1 MSKIIKPTIILVRPQ
16 LGDNIGTAARAM
28 LNFGLTDLRLVA
40 PRQGW
45 DMARALKAAAGADM
59 VIENRQ
65 EFASTAEA
73 VADLNCVIATTA
85 RPRDMVKTMWTPEK
99 VAGEIIAHAN
109 KGEKTGLLYG
119 PERTGL
125 NNDDISLSDAIC
137 RVPVN
142 PEFSSLNLAQ
152 AVLLTGYIWYRAHD
166 ETPDVTEHLPDTRR
180 AERGELTGMF
190 AHLENALHHAGFL
203 SPPEK
208 KPAMMRN
215 IRNMLLRADMTE
227 QDIRTFRG
235 IINALLRW
243 PRDGRDSELRQRV
256 LAISKGEVDP
266 IASEVAEESEKSPQ

>member
-1 MSKIIKPTIILVRPQ
+1 MKPTIILVRPQ
-16 LGDNIGTAARAM
+16 LGDNIGTVARAM

-73 VADLNCVIATTA
+73 VADLHCVIATTA

-99 VAGEIIAHAN
+99 VASEIITRAD
-109 KGEKTGLLYG
+109 KDEKTGLLYG

-125 NNDDISLSDAIC
+125 NNDDISLCDAMC

-152 AVLLTGYIWYRAHD
+152 AVLLTGYIWYRASD

-190 AHLENALHHAGFL
+190 EHLENALHHAGFL

-256 LAISKGEVDP
+256 LAISKGEADP
-266 IASEVAEESEKSPQ
+266 LASATPEMAEESEKPRK